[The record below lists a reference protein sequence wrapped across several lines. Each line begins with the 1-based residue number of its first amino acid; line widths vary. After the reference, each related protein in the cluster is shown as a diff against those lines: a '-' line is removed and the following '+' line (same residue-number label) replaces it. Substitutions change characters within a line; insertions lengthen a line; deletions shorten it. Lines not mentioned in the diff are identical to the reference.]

1 MHLLRVYAGNVE
13 IYHAGK
19 WGSVCDDEWD
29 LREATVV
36 CRELGYAD
44 VANETHNSMYGPARR
59 KNYTITAVYVSVSV
73 FECSRRYRLN

>member
-1 MHLLRVYAGNVE
+1 MYVRIYAGNVE

-44 VANETHNSMYGPARR
+44 VAKETHNSMYGPARR
-59 KNYTITAVYVSVSV
+59 KHYIRRFITIFLCHKGPLS
-73 FECSRRYRLN
+73 